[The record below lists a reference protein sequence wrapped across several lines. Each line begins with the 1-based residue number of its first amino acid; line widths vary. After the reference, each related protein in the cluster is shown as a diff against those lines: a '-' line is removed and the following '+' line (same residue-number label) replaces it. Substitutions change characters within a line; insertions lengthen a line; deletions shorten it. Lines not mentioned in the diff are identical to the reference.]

1 MGLTEWFAALPKGLD
16 AELQSGDGGL
26 SAGEA
31 QLLVFTR
38 VFLKDPGL
46 VILDEASSRLD
57 PATEARIERAVDH
70 LLAKRTGIIIA
81 HRLATVA
88 RADEIV
94 ILDDS
99 RVVEHGE
106 REALATDPATGFT
119 VC

>member
-57 PATEARIERAVDH
+57 PATEARIERAA
-70 LLAKRTGIIIA
+70 LAYIA
-81 HRLATVA
+81 RHPDCAELDLRF
-88 RADEIV
+88 DV
-94 ILDDS
+94 ILIA
-99 RVVEHGE
+99 RGRWPKHMPGAWRP
-106 REALATDPATGFT
+106 RE
-119 VC
+119 